1 MRSHRR
7 SSTTARH
14 ATFPAVKNPLCL
26 VHDIAGA
33 LVPPNDE
40 GGRRSALL
48 IRSELAFV
56 KAKWVPDKTPL
67 AKAYQA
73 VYIKLLGR

>member
-1 MRSHRR
+1 M
-7 SSTTARH
+7 
-14 ATFPAVKNPLCL
+14 
-26 VHDIAGA
+26 
-33 LVPPNDE
+33 
-40 GGRRSALL
+40 
-48 IRSELAFV
+48 RSELAFV